1 MPVQKKL
8 LIAVSALVAVF
19 LVGSLGYY
27 FIEEDVTLRQ
37 AAYQTLITISTVGYS
52 EQWELSEAAHLWTSF
67 IIVLGILVVTLAFAF
82 LQATIVSGELRAV
95 LGRRKLK
102 GRIAKMSGHY
112 IICGYGRMGKLIC
125 FELKLK
131 GRHVIVVDSDDQRTA
146 AIGEAGI
153 DYVLG
158 DATNEHTLREAGVD
172 RAAALVSVLRKDADN
187 VLVTLTVRDIREDL
201 PIFARAEQLGSEPK
215 LKRAGATSVICP
227 QAIGATRF
235 VNLITR
241 PAMAHIFDITMGG
254 TEWEIEEV
262 FVQPK
267 SSLVA
272 QSLRDLNLRE
282 KGNIMVVGIKSA
294 DGKTHLNPGPDHK
307 IKARDV
313 MVVIA
318 PTGAADALAG

>member
-1 MPVQKKL
+1 M
-8 LIAVSALVAVF
+8 
-19 LVGSLGYY
+19 
-27 FIEEDVTLRQ
+27 
-37 AAYQTLITISTVGYS
+37 
-52 EQWELSEAAHLWTSF
+52 
-67 IIVLGILVVTLAFAF
+67 
-82 LQATIVSGELRAV
+82 
-95 LGRRKLK
+95 
-102 GRIAKMSGHY
+102 
-112 IICGYGRMGKLIC
+112 
-125 FELKLK
+125 
-131 GRHVIVVDSDDQRTA
+131 
-146 AIGEAGI
+146 
-153 DYVLG
+153 
-158 DATNEHTLREAGVD
+158 
-172 RAAALVSVLRKDADN
+172 
-187 VLVTLTVRDIREDL
+187 
-201 PIFARAEQLGSEPK
+201 
-215 LKRAGATSVICP
+215 ICP
-227 QAIGATRF
+227 QALGATRF